1 MLKWF
6 KLRGVLCMAQ
16 GVQHLEFRDPE
27 DIWVSR
33 QVSSAVKV
41 VQKCCIWL

>member
-6 KLRGVLCMAQ
+6 KLRDVLCMAQ
-16 GVQHLEFRDPE
+16 GVQHLEFGAE
-27 DIWVSR
+27 DTWVSR

-41 VQKCCIWL
+41 VQKCCVWL